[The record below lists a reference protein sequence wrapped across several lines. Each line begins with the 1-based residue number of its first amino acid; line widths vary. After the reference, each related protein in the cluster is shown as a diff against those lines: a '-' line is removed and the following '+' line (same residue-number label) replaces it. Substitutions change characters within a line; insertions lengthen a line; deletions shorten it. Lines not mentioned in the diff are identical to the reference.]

1 MSGRPRRQGRR
12 RPPAPRER
20 ADQAERR
27 IVRRRNGEAENFNGL
42 RRNSARHGDA
52 LAPPDA
58 PTGCA
63 RRQVGFRARRPGN
76 STIPSGDRATI
87 ESETTQLSPKRS
99 SICVIGGIQHTTRDV
114 DRVDQFPFPG
124 ALAIGAMGARHEPP
138 LQSVADPA
146 APLIVPA
153 MAVVSRTP
161 AGTADA
167 RSHGPNV
174 SAHGAPGQLDIGR
187 RILPGGW
194 GAIAA
199 SAVADARNIA
209 PAATSVASDRPMISS
224 LRENMVFLLRFARE
238 RLLRAVAKSANGAA
252 SARRRRAA

>member
-1 MSGRPRRQGRR
+1 MSGRPGAKAGADHQRRASAPTKPSGALFGR
-12 RPPAPRER
+12 P
-20 ADQAERR
+20 
-27 IVRRRNGEAENFNGL
+27 NGEAENFNGL
-42 RRNSARHGDA
+42 RRISARHGDA

-63 RRQVGFRARRPGN
+63 RRQVGFRARRPGD

-167 RSHGPNV
+167 RSHGPDA

-187 RILPGGW
+187 RILPGGS
-194 GAIAA
+194 G
-199 SAVADARNIA
+199 RH
-209 PAATSVASDRPMISS
+209 RG
-224 LRENMVFLLRFARE
+224 L
-238 RLLRAVAKSANGAA
+238 G
-252 SARRRRAA
+252 RRRRQKHRAGGDKRSQRPADDIKFT